1 MSKKK
6 KIFKKKGRIIKD
18 LTKNIF
24 KILNEDANQSY
35 NYKQIASK
43 IGISDTDGK
52 TQILKKL
59 AELTATKKI
68 KETDR
73 GKFTINQ
80 DRKYH
85 IGTLDL
91 TTNGNGYFI
100 CDDFENDIFIPS
112 INLNKALHK
121 DTVKVYTYNKRGS
134 KKLEADV
141 VEVLE
146 RAKTEFVG
154 VLQLNKNF
162 GFVIPDDNK
171 MYADLFVSQNKING
185 AEDGDKV
192 VATLTDW
199 PSNSKNPFGKITQ
212 VLGKPGDHNTE
223 MHSILVE
230 YGLPY
235 EFPKEVEAEAENL
248 PIEITK
254 EEIAKRRDMRNDLTF
269 TIDPKDAK
277 DFDDALS
284 FTKLENGNYEIG
296 IHIAD
301 VSHYLQEKTI
311 LDDEAYDRAT
321 SVYLVD
327 RVVPM
332 LPEMLSNGVCS
343 LRPNE
348 EKLTFSAVFEINEKA
363 QVIKEWFGRTVT
375 YSDQR
380 FAYEE
385 AQYLIEQ
392 NQDERNKKQ
401 DNSETVIPNEE
412 RGGISYLKCTIPADI
427 SITDIEYT
435 VTKEIVEATL
445 KLDELAKKMRKK
457 RMQAGA
463 ISFDRV
469 EVKFNLDEEANPV
482 GVFFKEAKD
491 ANKLIEEFM
500 LLANRKVAEFIGQ
513 EKGKPSKKTFIYRVH
528 DEPNIDKLNALQ
540 GIVSKFG
547 YSLNTETKETISQ
560 SLNKLLSDVHGK
572 AESNMVETLAIRTMS
587 KAEYTTQN
595 IGHYGLAFDYYSHFT
610 SPIRRYPDVMTHRLL
625 QYYLDGGKSPKAEIY
640 EEKCKH
646 SSQMEELA
654 SKAERDSIKYM
665 QVKYMQDHKDM
676 EFEGVISGV
685 TEWGIYVEI
694 KENKCEGMV
703 RIRDIKSDYFIFD
716 EKQYAIIGQSTK
728 QIYQLGDDVVVKV
741 KKTDLERKHLDF
753 TLIEE

>member
-1 MSKKK
+1 MSKNKKIYKK
-6 KIFKKKGRIIKD
+6 KSKIIKD
-18 LTKNIF
+18 LTRNIF

-35 NYKQIASK
+35 NYKQIAAK

-68 KETDR
+68 KEIDR
-73 GKFTINQ
+73 GKYQINE

-91 TTNGNGYFI
+91 TSNGNGYFI
-100 CDDFENDIFIPS
+100 CEDFDDDIFIPS
-112 INLNKALHK
+112 INLNKGLHQ

-141 VEVLE
+141 VEVIE

-154 VLQLNKNF
+154 VLQRNKNF
-162 GFVIPDDNK
+162 GFVVPDNNK
-171 MYADLFVSQNKING
+171 MYTDIFISQNKLNG

-192 VATLTDW
+192 VASLTDW
-199 PSNSKNPFGKITQ
+199 PDNSKNPFGKITQ

-223 MHSILVE
+223 IHSILLE

-235 EFPKEVEAEAENL
+235 EFTKEIEDEAGDL

-254 EEIAKRRDMRNDLTF
+254 EEIAKRRDMRADLTF

-284 FTKLENGNYEIG
+284 FKKLENGHYEIG

-301 VSHYLQEKTI
+301 VSHYLQPKTA

-363 QVIKEWFGRTVT
+363 QLINQWFGRTVT

-385 AQYLIEQ
+385 AQAIIENCQ
-392 NQDERNKKQ
+392 LTDSIAPFLMPE
-401 DNSETVIPNEE
+401 
-412 RGGISYLKCTIPADI
+412 DI
-427 SITDIEYT
+427 SIIDTSYEVSAD
-435 VTKEIVEATL
+435 IVEATL
-445 KLDELAKKMRKK
+445 ILDKLAKILREK
-457 RMQAGA
+457 RMKSGA

-469 EVKFNLDEEANPV
+469 EVKFNLDEEFNPT
-482 GVFFKEAKD
+482 GVYFKEAKD

-500 LLANRKVAEFIGQ
+500 LLANRKVAEFIGMD
-513 EKGKPSKKTFIYRVH
+513 KGRPSNKTFVYRVH
-528 DEPNIDKLNALQ
+528 DEPNVDKLMALQ
-540 GIVSKFG
+540 GIVHKFG
-547 YSLNTETKETISQ
+547 YALNIETKESTSQ
-560 SLNKLLSDVHGK
+560 SLNALLKAVHGK

-587 KAEYTTQN
+587 KAVYTTQN

-625 QYYLDGGKSPKAEIY
+625 QHYLDGGKSPKPDLY

-646 SSQMEELA
+646 SSQMEETA
-654 SKAERDSIKYM
+654 AKAERSSIKYM
-665 QVKYMQDHKDM
+665 QIKYMQDHQDK
-676 EFEGVISGV
+676 EFLGVISGV

-694 KENKCEGMV
+694 SENKCEGMV
-703 RIRDIKSDYFIFD
+703 RIRDIKSDYYIFD
-716 EKQYAIIGQSTK
+716 EKQYAIVGQSTK
-728 QIYQLGDDVVVKV
+728 NMLQLGDEVTVKV
-741 KKTDLERKHLDF
+741 KNTDLERKHLDF
-753 TLIEE
+753 YLIEE